1 MKKEFRV
8 VGTDYYEY
16 VNVNPK
22 GKHCG
27 DCVIRAVAHATD
39 QSWADVMRDLTEL
52 GIKKGYVAIDKNIYP
67 KYLEAKG
74 FIQMPEPRDVN
85 NRKMTIMDWINQ
97 EQIHKGTYVINAGS
111 HHVTVVKDGKV
122 NDIWNCSGSTMHK
135 YWYKSR

>member
-1 MKKEFRV
+1 MKKELRMV
-8 VGTDYYEY
+8 NTDYYEY

-39 QSWADVMRDLTEL
+39 QSWADVIRDLTEL
-52 GIKKGYVAIDKNIYP
+52 GIKKGYVAIDKSIYP

-74 FIQMPEPRDVN
+74 FIQMPEPRDADN
-85 NRKMTIMDWINQ
+85 KKMSIREWLQ
-97 EQIHKGTYVINAGS
+97 RGLRKGTYVINAGS

-122 NDIWNCSGSTMHK
+122 NDIWNCSLSTMHK
-135 YWYKSR
+135 YWYKSK